1 MTCML
6 GIIVVRL
13 QSLQERQASRH
24 NAAGDHRN
32 LVEMAEQEVLYCPT
46 RVRVEPVSSRVLTS
60 GQGHGEVPA

>member
-1 MTCML
+1 MFHGNVFGNPL
-6 GIIVVRL
+6 ADLYVGIIVVRL

-46 RVRVEPVSSRVLTS
+46 TVFINP
-60 GQGHGEVPA
+60 